1 MSLPSDTTT
10 PPRTPVPLGPP
21 TWVRWHLVALLVSYS
36 FMTWFN
42 RVSMSVAYNERI
54 KDQYPISPTEIGFV
68 YSAFLFAYMLFM
80 TPGGWLIDR
89 WGPWRALVLMGFGS
103 ALFGALTALA
113 GLPALASAG
122 AVLATLLVV
131 RSLMGLCT
139 APVYPA
145 ASRIVAHWMPPGQ
158 RALGNGFVQGAAA
171 VGIACTFPLFGGLI
185 DWFDWP
191 TAFILT
197 GTFTAL
203 LALAWTVYA
212 TDYPQQHRL
221 VNEAERRLIARAG
234 PAHAAGPVAAVVGD
248 RDGGLKPAAGQSLWR
263 NRSLMLLTLSYAAIG
278 YVEYLFF
285 FWMEYYFKEV
295 LHLGDR
301 ESRGYAAILYLAMAA
316 GMVLGGVAADWLEA
330 RRGWPRGRQ
339 LVAGLGLLTGAGL
352 LLLGVL
358 VQETVWIVTCL
369 ALALAAVGAT
379 EAPVW
384 TTAVELGR
392 GRGGTAAGICNTGG
406 NAGGLLA
413 PVVTPF
419 VSGWVHRQ
427 FGVSELAGWQWGISV
442 GTVVGL
448 LGAVLW
454 WWINP
459 APVRDGG
466 ESRQP

>member
-1 MSLPSDTTT
+1 MSLPSDTTA
-10 PPRTPVPLGPP
+10 PPCTPVPLGPP
-21 TWVRWHLVALLVSYS
+21 TWVRWHLVALLVAYS

-54 KDQYPISPTEIGFV
+54 KDQYPISTTKIGFV
-68 YSAFLFAYMLFM
+68 YSAFLLVYMLFM

-89 WGPWRALVLMGFGS
+89 WGPWAALVLMGFGS

-113 GLPALASAG
+113 GLPVFASAG

-145 ASRIVAHWMPPGQ
+145 ASRVVANWMPPGQ

-185 DWFDWP
+185 DVFDWP
-191 TAFILT
+191 TAFVLT
-197 GTFTAL
+197 GGFTAL
-203 LALAWTVYA
+203 LALAWTLYA
-212 TDYPQQHRL
+212 TNYPEQHRL
-221 VNEAERRLIARAG
+221 VNEAERRLIAQAG
-234 PAHAAGPVAAVVGD
+234 PAPAAGPVAAVVGD
-248 RDGGLKPAAGQSLWR
+248 RDGELKPAAGRPLWR
-263 NRSLMLLTLSYAAIG
+263 DRSLMLLTLSYAAIG
-278 YVEYLFF
+278 YFEYLFF
-285 FWMEYYFKEV
+285 FWIPYYFKEV
-295 LHLGDR
+295 LKVGDA
-301 ESRGYAAILYLAMAA
+301 ESRDYAPILYLAMAA
-316 GMVLGGVAADWLEA
+316 GMALGGLAADRLEA
-330 RRGWPRGRQ
+330 WRGGPHGRA
-339 LVAGLGLLTGAGL
+339 LVPPLGLIAGAVL

-358 VQETVWIVTCL
+358 AQETVWIVTFL

-384 TTAVELGR
+384 TTAVELGGR
-392 GRGGTAAGICNTGG
+392 RGGTAAGIVNTGG

-413 PVVTPF
+413 PVVTP
-419 VSGWVHRQ
+419 W
-427 FGVSELAGWQWGISV
+427 VSELAGWQWGISV

-459 APVRDGG
+459 VPVRDGG